1 MSLRK
6 KLSDFFDEKHVEDHT
21 PSWDTPWVY
30 VIGGIILLVIII
42 GYVAYN
48 SATTPPPIAEQP
60 SMVAVQSDDINQS
73 GLSKPVKR
81 IVYLDGACA
90 GVIRADK
97 SYDGDCTEATNDLP
111 SIAYDEFFNQD
122 RMPLD

>member
-6 KLSDFFDEKHVEDHT
+6 KFSDFFDKKYVEDHM
-21 PSWDTPWVY
+21 PSWDTPRIY
-30 VIGGIILLVIII
+30 VIAGIIFFAIII
-42 GYVAYN
+42 GYVAYK
-48 SATTPPPIAEQP
+48 SATTPPPVAEQP
-60 SMVAVQSDDINQS
+60 SMVVVQSDDINPS

-90 GVIRADK
+90 GVIRADR
-97 SYDGDCTEATNDLP
+97 SYDGDCSEATNDLP
-111 SIAYDEFFNQD
+111 SITYDEFFNQD